1 MQNKIQDKVIEV
13 LQISP
18 IVPVVVIEDLKDAVP
33 LAQSL
38 IEGGIPIIE
47 VTLRSNCAL
56 EAIELIAK
64 NVPKMHVGAGTILN
78 LNQLEQ
84 AQNRGAEF
92 LISPGLTPSLLE
104 YAKKKDMPL
113 IPGVSSSSEV
123 MQALELGYNALKFFP
138 AEYCG
143 GAKLLNA
150 FNGPFKG
157 VKFCPTGGIS
167 VDNMHAYLK
176 LENVLCV
183 GGSWLT
189 PRNLVQNKE
198 WDKIIE
204 LCKQALANIKT

>member
-1 MQNKIQDKVIEV
+1 MQDKIIEV

-18 IVPVVVIEDLKDAVP
+18 IVPVVVIENIKDAVP

-47 VTLRSNCAL
+47 VTLRSSCAL

-64 NVPKMHVGAGTILN
+64 NVPKMRVGAGTILN
-78 LNQLEQ
+78 LTQLEQ
-84 AQNRGAEF
+84 AQNKGAEF
-92 LISPGLTPSLLE
+92 LISPGLTIKLLE
-104 YAKKKDMPL
+104 HAKKKDMPL

-143 GAKLLNA
+143 GVKLLNA

-167 VDNMHAYLK
+167 ADNMRSYLD

-189 PRNLVQNKE
+189 PKDLIQNKE
-198 WDKIIE
+198 WDKITEI
-204 LCKQALANIKT
+204 CKRALA

>member
-1 MQNKIQDKVIEV
+1 MQDKTIEI

-18 IVPVVVIEDLKDAVP
+18 IVPVVVIENIKDAVP

-38 IEGGIPIIE
+38 VEGGIQIIE
-47 VTLRSNCAL
+47 VTLRSSCAL

-64 NVPKMHVGAGTILN
+64 NVPKMRVGAGTILN
-78 LNQLEQ
+78 PTQLEQ

-92 LISPGLTPSLLE
+92 LISPGLTIKLLE

-143 GAKLLNA
+143 GVKLLNA

-167 VDNMHAYLK
+167 ADNMHSYLN

-189 PRNLVQNKE
+189 PKNLIQNKE
-198 WDKIIE
+198 WDKITEI
-204 LCKQALANIKT
+204 CKRSLALR

>member
-1 MQNKIQDKVIEV
+1 MQDKIIEI

-18 IVPVVVIEDLKDAVP
+18 IVPVVVIENIKDAVP

-47 VTLRSNCAL
+47 VTLRSSCAL

-64 NVPKMHVGAGTILN
+64 NVPKMRVGAGTILN
-78 LNQLEQ
+78 PAQLEQ

-92 LISPGLTPSLLE
+92 LISPGLTIKLLE

-123 MQALELGYNALKFFP
+123 IQALELGYSALKFFP

-143 GAKLLNA
+143 GVKLLNA

-167 VDNMHAYLK
+167 ADNMRSYLD

-189 PRNLVQNKE
+189 PKNLIQNKE
-198 WDKIIE
+198 WDKITEI
-204 LCKQALANIKT
+204 CKRALALT

>member
-1 MQNKIQDKVIEV
+1 MQDKIIEV

-18 IVPVVVIEDLKDAVP
+18 IVPVVVIENIKDAVP

-47 VTLRSNCAL
+47 VTLRSSCAL

-78 LNQLEQ
+78 LTQLEQ

-92 LISPGLTPSLLE
+92 LISPGLTIKLLE
-104 YAKKKDMPL
+104 HAKKKDMPL

-123 MQALELGYNALKFFP
+123 MQALEWGYNALKFFP

-143 GAKLLNA
+143 GVKLLNA

-157 VKFCPTGGIS
+157 VKFCPTGGVS
-167 VDNMHAYLK
+167 VDNMRSYLD

-189 PRNLVQNKE
+189 PKNLIQNKE
-198 WDKIIE
+198 WDKITEI
-204 LCKQALANIKT
+204 CKRALALR

>member
-1 MQNKIQDKVIEV
+1 MQDKIIEV

-18 IVPVVVIEDLKDAVP
+18 IVPVVVIENIKDAVP

-47 VTLRSNCAL
+47 VTLRSSCAL

-64 NVPKMHVGAGTILN
+64 NVPKMRVGAGTILN
-78 LNQLEQ
+78 LTQLEQ

-104 YAKKKDMPL
+104 HAKKKNMPL

-123 MQALELGYNALKFFP
+123 MQALEWGYSALKFFP

-143 GAKLLNA
+143 GVKLLNA

-167 VDNMHAYLK
+167 ADNMRSYLD

-189 PRNLVQNKE
+189 PKDLIQNKE
-198 WDKIIE
+198 WDKIAEI
-204 LCKQALANIKT
+204 CKRALA

>member
-1 MQNKIQDKVIEV
+1 MQDKIIEV

-18 IVPVVVIEDLKDAVP
+18 IVPVVVIENIKDAVP

-38 IEGGIPIIE
+38 IEGGIHIIE
-47 VTLRSNCAL
+47 VTLRSSCAL

-64 NVPKMHVGAGTILN
+64 NVPKMRVGAGTILN
-78 LNQLEQ
+78 PTQLEQ

-92 LISPGLTPSLLE
+92 LISPGLTIKLLE

-123 MQALELGYNALKFFP
+123 MQALEWGYSALKFFP

-143 GAKLLNA
+143 GVKLLNA
-150 FNGPFKG
+150 FNGPFKE

-167 VDNMHAYLK
+167 ADNMHSYLN

-189 PRNLVQNKE
+189 PKNLIQNKE
-198 WDKIIE
+198 WDKITEI
-204 LCKQALANIKT
+204 CKRSLALR

>member
-1 MQNKIQDKVIEV
+1 MQDKIIEV

-18 IVPVVVIEDLKDAVP
+18 IIPVVVIENIKDAVP

-38 IEGGIPIIE
+38 VEGGIHIIE
-47 VTLRSNCAL
+47 VTLRSSCAL

-64 NVPKMHVGAGTILN
+64 NVPKMRVGAGTILN
-78 LNQLEQ
+78 PTQLEQ

-92 LISPGLTPSLLE
+92 LISPGLTIKLLE

-143 GAKLLNA
+143 GVKLLNA

-167 VDNMHAYLK
+167 ADNMRSYLN

-189 PRNLVQNKE
+189 PKNLIQNKE
-198 WDKIIE
+198 WDKITGI
-204 LCKQALANIKT
+204 CKRSLALG

>member
-1 MQNKIQDKVIEV
+1 MQDKIIEV

-18 IVPVVVIEDLKDAVP
+18 IVPVVVIENIKDAVP

-47 VTLRSNCAL
+47 VTLRSSCAL

-64 NVPKMHVGAGTILN
+64 NVPEMRVGTGTILN
-78 LNQLEQ
+78 LTQLEQ
-84 AQNRGAEF
+84 AQDRGAEF

-123 MQALELGYNALKFFP
+123 MQALELGYSALKFFP

-143 GAKLLNA
+143 GVKLLNA

-167 VDNMHAYLK
+167 ADNMRSYLN
-176 LENVLCV
+176 LENVVCV

-189 PRNLVQNKE
+189 PKDLIQNKE
-198 WDKIIE
+198 WDKITEI
-204 LCKQALANIKT
+204 CKRALA

>member
-1 MQNKIQDKVIEV
+1 MQDKIIEV

-18 IVPVVVIEDLKDAVP
+18 IVPVVVIENIKDAVP

-38 IEGGIPIIE
+38 VEGGIQIIE
-47 VTLRSNCAL
+47 VTLRSSCAL

-64 NVPKMHVGAGTILN
+64 NVPKMRVGAGTILDPT
-78 LNQLEQ
+78 QLEQ

-92 LISPGLTPSLLE
+92 LISPGLTIKLLE

-143 GAKLLNA
+143 GVKLLNA

-167 VDNMHAYLK
+167 TDNMHSYLK

-189 PRNLVQNKE
+189 PKHLIQNKE
-198 WDKIIE
+198 WDKITEI
-204 LCKQALANIKT
+204 CKRSLAGI

>member
-1 MQNKIQDKVIEV
+1 MQDKIIEV

-18 IVPVVVIEDLKDAVP
+18 IIPVVVIENIKDAVP

-38 IEGGIPIIE
+38 VEGGIHIIE
-47 VTLRSNCAL
+47 VTLRSSCAL

-64 NVPKMHVGAGTILN
+64 NVPKMRVGAGTILN
-78 LNQLEQ
+78 PTQLEQ

-92 LISPGLTPSLLE
+92 LISPGLTIKLLE

-143 GAKLLNA
+143 GVKLLNA

-167 VDNMHAYLK
+167 TDNMHSYLN

-189 PRNLVQNKE
+189 PKNLIQNKE
-198 WDKIIE
+198 WDKITEI
-204 LCKQALANIKT
+204 CKRSLALR

>member
-1 MQNKIQDKVIEV
+1 MQDKIIEV

-18 IVPVVVIEDLKDAVP
+18 IVPVVVIENIKDAVP

-38 IEGGIPIIE
+38 IEGGIHIIE
-47 VTLRSNCAL
+47 VTLRSSCAL

-64 NVPKMHVGAGTILN
+64 NVPKMRVGAGTILN
-78 LNQLEQ
+78 PTQLEQ

-92 LISPGLTPSLLE
+92 LISPGLTIKLLE

-123 MQALELGYNALKFFP
+123 MQALELGYSALKFFP

-143 GAKLLNA
+143 GVKLLNA

-167 VDNMHAYLK
+167 ADNMRSYLN

-189 PRNLVQNKE
+189 PKNLIQNKE
-198 WDKIIE
+198 WDKITEI
-204 LCKQALANIKT
+204 CKRSLALR

>member
-1 MQNKIQDKVIEV
+1 MQDKIIEI

-18 IVPVVVIEDLKDAVP
+18 IVPVVVIEDIKDAVP

-38 IEGGIPIIE
+38 IEGGIHIIE
-47 VTLRSNCAL
+47 VTLRSSCAL

-78 LNQLEQ
+78 PTQLEQ

-92 LISPGLTPSLLE
+92 LISPGLTIKLLE
-104 YAKKKDMPL
+104 HAKKKDMPL

-123 MQALELGYNALKFFP
+123 MQALELGYSALKFFP

-143 GAKLLNA
+143 GVKLLNA

-167 VDNMHAYLK
+167 ADNMHSYLN

-189 PRNLVQNKE
+189 PKNLIQNKE
-198 WDKIIE
+198 WDKITEI
-204 LCKQALANIKT
+204 CKRSLALR

>member
-1 MQNKIQDKVIEV
+1 MQDKIIEI

-18 IVPVVVIEDLKDAVP
+18 IVPVVVIENIKDAVP

-47 VTLRSNCAL
+47 VTLRSSCAL

-64 NVPKMHVGAGTILN
+64 NVPKMRVGAGTILN
-78 LNQLEQ
+78 LTQLEQ

-92 LISPGLTPSLLE
+92 LISPGLTIKLLE
-104 YAKKKDMPL
+104 HAKKKDMPL
-113 IPGVSSSSEV
+113 IPGVFSSSEV

-143 GAKLLNA
+143 GVKLLNA

-157 VKFCPTGGIS
+157 VKFCPTGGVS
-167 VDNMHAYLK
+167 VDNMRSYLA
-176 LENVLCV
+176 LENVVCV

-189 PRNLVQNKE
+189 PKDLVQNKE
-198 WDKIIE
+198 WDKITEI
-204 LCKQALANIKT
+204 CKRALALR

>member
-1 MQNKIQDKVIEV
+1 MQDKIIEI

-18 IVPVVVIEDLKDAVP
+18 IVPVVVIEDIKDAVP

-38 IEGGIPIIE
+38 IEGGIQIIE
-47 VTLRSNCAL
+47 VTLRSSCAL

-78 LNQLEQ
+78 PTQLEQ

-92 LISPGLTPSLLE
+92 LISPGLTIKLLE
-104 YAKKKDMPL
+104 HAKKKDMPL

-123 MQALELGYNALKFFP
+123 MQALELGYSALKFFP

-143 GAKLLNA
+143 GVKLLNA

-167 VDNMHAYLK
+167 ADNMHSYLN

-189 PRNLVQNKE
+189 PKNLIQNKE
-198 WDKIIE
+198 WDKITEI
-204 LCKQALANIKT
+204 CKRSLALR

>member
-1 MQNKIQDKVIEV
+1 MQDKIIEV

-18 IVPVVVIEDLKDAVP
+18 IVPVVVIENIKDAVP

-38 IEGGIPIIE
+38 IEGGIQIIE
-47 VTLRSNCAL
+47 VTLRSSCAL

-64 NVPKMHVGAGTILN
+64 NVPKMRVGAGTILN
-78 LNQLEQ
+78 PTQLEQ

-92 LISPGLTPSLLE
+92 LISPGLTIKLLE
-104 YAKKKDMPL
+104 HAKKKDMPL

-143 GAKLLNA
+143 GVKLLNA

-167 VDNMHAYLK
+167 ADNMRSYLN

-189 PRNLVQNKE
+189 PKDLIQNKE
-198 WDKIIE
+198 WDKITEI
-204 LCKQALANIKT
+204 CKRALA

>member
-1 MQNKIQDKVIEV
+1 MQDKIIEV

-18 IVPVVVIEDLKDAVP
+18 IIPVVVIENIWDAVP

-47 VTLRSNCAL
+47 VTLRSSCAL

-64 NVPKMHVGAGTILN
+64 NVPKMRVGAGTILN
-78 LNQLEQ
+78 PTQLEQ

-92 LISPGLTPSLLE
+92 LISPGLTIKLLE
-104 YAKKKDMPL
+104 HAKKKDMPL

-143 GAKLLNA
+143 GVKLLNA

-167 VDNMHAYLK
+167 VDNMRSYLN

-189 PRNLVQNKE
+189 PKNLIQNKE
-198 WDKIIE
+198 WDKITEI
-204 LCKQALANIKT
+204 CKRALA

>member
-1 MQNKIQDKVIEV
+1 MQDKIIEV

-18 IVPVVVIEDLKDAVP
+18 IVPVVVIEDIKDAVP
-33 LAQSL
+33 LVQSL
-38 IEGGIPIIE
+38 VEGGIHIIE
-47 VTLRSNCAL
+47 VTLRSSCAL

-64 NVPKMHVGAGTILN
+64 NVPKMRVGAGTILN
-78 LNQLEQ
+78 PTQLEQ

-92 LISPGLTPSLLE
+92 LISPGLTIKLLE

-143 GAKLLNA
+143 GVKLLNA

-167 VDNMHAYLK
+167 ADNMRSYLN

-189 PRNLVQNKE
+189 PKNLIQNKE
-198 WDKIIE
+198 WDKITEI
-204 LCKQALANIKT
+204 CKRSLALR

>member
-1 MQNKIQDKVIEV
+1 MQDKIIEV

-18 IVPVVVIEDLKDAVP
+18 IVPVVVIENIKDAVP

-47 VTLRSNCAL
+47 VTLRSSCAL

-64 NVPKMHVGAGTILN
+64 NVPKMRVGAGTILN
-78 LNQLEQ
+78 LTQLEQ

-92 LISPGLTPSLLE
+92 LISPGLTIKLLE
-104 YAKKKDMPL
+104 HAKKKDMPL

-143 GAKLLNA
+143 GVKLLNA

-167 VDNMHAYLK
+167 ADNMRSYLN

-189 PRNLVQNKE
+189 PKNLIQNKE
-198 WDKIIE
+198 WDKITEI
-204 LCKQALANIKT
+204 CKRALVLR

>member
-1 MQNKIQDKVIEV
+1 MQDKIIEV

-18 IVPVVVIEDLKDAVP
+18 IVPVVVIENIKDAVP

-38 IEGGIPIIE
+38 VEGGIQIIE

-64 NVPKMHVGAGTILN
+64 NVPKMRVGAGTILN
-78 LNQLEQ
+78 PTQLEQ

-92 LISPGLTPSLLE
+92 LISPGLTIKLLE

-123 MQALELGYNALKFFP
+123 MQALELGYSALKFFP

-143 GAKLLNA
+143 GVKLLNA

-167 VDNMHAYLK
+167 ADNMRSYLN

-189 PRNLVQNKE
+189 PKNLIQNKE
-198 WDKIIE
+198 WDKITEI
-204 LCKQALANIKT
+204 CKRSLALR

>member
-1 MQNKIQDKVIEV
+1 MQDKIIEV

-18 IVPVVVIEDLKDAVP
+18 IVPVVVIENIKDAVP

-47 VTLRSNCAL
+47 VTLRSSCAL

-64 NVPKMHVGAGTILN
+64 NVPKMRVGAGTILN
-78 LNQLEQ
+78 PTQLEQ

-92 LISPGLTPSLLE
+92 LISPGLTIKLLE

-143 GAKLLNA
+143 GVKLLNA

-167 VDNMHAYLK
+167 ADNMRSYLD

-189 PRNLVQNKE
+189 PKNLIQNKE
-198 WDKIIE
+198 WDKITGI
-204 LCKQALANIKT
+204 CKRALALR

>member
-1 MQNKIQDKVIEV
+1 MQDKTIEV

-18 IVPVVVIEDLKDAVP
+18 IVPVVVIEDLNDAVP

-47 VTLRSNCAL
+47 VTLRSSCAL

-78 LNQLEQ
+78 PTQLEQ

-92 LISPGLTPSLLE
+92 LISPGLTIKLLE
-104 YAKKKDMPL
+104 HAKKKDMPL

-143 GAKLLNA
+143 GVKLLNA

-167 VDNMHAYLK
+167 ADNMRSYLN

-189 PRNLVQNKE
+189 PKDLIQNKE
-198 WDKIIE
+198 WDKITEI
-204 LCKQALANIKT
+204 CKRALALR

>member
-1 MQNKIQDKVIEV
+1 MQDKIIEI

-18 IVPVVVIEDLKDAVP
+18 IVPVVVIEDIKDAVP

-38 IEGGIPIIE
+38 IEGGIHIIE
-47 VTLRSNCAL
+47 VTLRSSCAL

-64 NVPKMHVGAGTILN
+64 NVPKMRVGAGTILN
-78 LNQLEQ
+78 PTQLEQ
-84 AQNRGAEF
+84 VQNRGAEF
-92 LISPGLTPSLLE
+92 LISPGLTIKLLE

-143 GAKLLNA
+143 GVKLLNA

-167 VDNMHAYLK
+167 ADNMHSYLN

-189 PRNLVQNKE
+189 PKNLIQNKE
-198 WDKIIE
+198 WDKITEI
-204 LCKQALANIKT
+204 CKQSLALR

>member
-1 MQNKIQDKVIEV
+1 MQDKIIEA

-18 IVPVVVIEDLKDAVP
+18 IVPVVVIENIKDAVP

-38 IEGGIPIIE
+38 IEGGIQIIE
-47 VTLRSNCAL
+47 VTLRSSCAL
-56 EAIELIAK
+56 EAIELITK
-64 NVPKMHVGAGTILN
+64 NVPKMRVGAGTILN
-78 LNQLEQ
+78 PTQLEQ

-92 LISPGLTPSLLE
+92 LISPGLTIKLLE
-104 YAKKKDMPL
+104 YAKKKDKPL

-143 GAKLLNA
+143 GVKLLNA

-167 VDNMHAYLK
+167 ADNMRSYLN

-189 PRNLVQNKE
+189 PKNLIQNKE
-198 WDKIIE
+198 WDKITEI
-204 LCKQALANIKT
+204 CKRSLALR

>member
-1 MQNKIQDKVIEV
+1 MQDKTIEV

-18 IVPVVVIEDLKDAVP
+18 IVPVVVIEDIKDAVP

-38 IEGGIPIIE
+38 IEGGIHIIE
-47 VTLRSNCAL
+47 VTLRSSCAL

-64 NVPKMHVGAGTILN
+64 NVPKMRVGAGTILN
-78 LNQLEQ
+78 PTQLEQ

-92 LISPGLTPSLLE
+92 LISPGLTIKLLE

-143 GAKLLNA
+143 GVKLLNA

-167 VDNMHAYLK
+167 IDNMHSYLN

-189 PRNLVQNKE
+189 PKNLIQNKE
-198 WDKIIE
+198 WDKITEI
-204 LCKQALANIKT
+204 CKRSLALR

>member
-1 MQNKIQDKVIEV
+1 MQDKIIEI

-18 IVPVVVIEDLKDAVP
+18 IVPVVVIENIKDAVP

-47 VTLRSNCAL
+47 VTLRSSCAL

-64 NVPKMHVGAGTILN
+64 NVPKMRVGAGTILN
-78 LNQLEQ
+78 LTQLEQ

-143 GAKLLNA
+143 GVKLLNA

-167 VDNMHAYLK
+167 VDNMRSYLN

-189 PRNLVQNKE
+189 PKDLIQNKE
-198 WDKIIE
+198 WDKITEI
-204 LCKQALANIKT
+204 CKRALA

>member
-1 MQNKIQDKVIEV
+1 MQDKIIEV

-18 IVPVVVIEDLKDAVP
+18 IVPVVVIENIWDAVP

-38 IEGGIPIIE
+38 IEGGIQIIE
-47 VTLRSNCAL
+47 VTLRSSCAL

-64 NVPKMHVGAGTILN
+64 NVPKMRVGAGTILN
-78 LNQLEQ
+78 PAQLEQ

-92 LISPGLTPSLLE
+92 LISPGLTIKLLE

-123 MQALELGYNALKFFP
+123 MQALELGYSALKFFP

-143 GAKLLNA
+143 GVKLLNA

-167 VDNMHAYLK
+167 ADNMRSYLN

-189 PRNLVQNKE
+189 PKNLIQNKE
-198 WDKIIE
+198 WDKITEI
-204 LCKQALANIKT
+204 CKRALALR

>member
-1 MQNKIQDKVIEV
+1 MQDKIIEV

-18 IVPVVVIEDLKDAVP
+18 IVPVVVIENIKDAVP

-38 IEGGIPIIE
+38 IEGGIQIIE
-47 VTLRSNCAL
+47 VTLRSSCAL

-64 NVPKMHVGAGTILN
+64 NVPKMRVGAGTILN
-78 LNQLEQ
+78 PAQLEQ

-92 LISPGLTPSLLE
+92 LISPGLTIKLLE

-113 IPGVSSSSEV
+113 IPGVSNSSEV
-123 MQALELGYNALKFFP
+123 MQALELGYSALKFFP

-143 GAKLLNA
+143 GVKLLNA

-167 VDNMHAYLK
+167 ADNMRSYLN

-189 PRNLVQNKE
+189 PKNLIQNKE
-198 WDKIIE
+198 WDRITEI
-204 LCKQALANIKT
+204 CKRSLALR

>member
-1 MQNKIQDKVIEV
+1 MQDRIIEV

-18 IVPVVVIEDLKDAVP
+18 IVPVVVIENIKDAVP

-38 IEGGIPIIE
+38 IEGGIHIIE

-64 NVPKMHVGAGTILN
+64 NVPKMRVGAGTILKPT
-78 LNQLEQ
+78 QLEQ

-92 LISPGLTPSLLE
+92 LISPGLTIKLLE

-143 GAKLLNA
+143 GVKLLNA

-167 VDNMHAYLK
+167 TDNMRSYLN

-189 PRNLVQNKE
+189 PKNLIQNKE
-198 WDKIIE
+198 WDKITEI
-204 LCKQALANIKT
+204 CKRSLALR

>member
-1 MQNKIQDKVIEV
+1 MQDKIIEV

-18 IVPVVVIEDLKDAVP
+18 IVPVVVIENIKDAVP

-47 VTLRSNCAL
+47 VTLRSSCAL

-64 NVPKMHVGAGTILN
+64 NVPKMRVGAGTILN
-78 LNQLEQ
+78 PTQLEQ

-104 YAKKKDMPL
+104 HAKKKNMPL

-123 MQALELGYNALKFFP
+123 MQALEWGYNALKFFP

-143 GAKLLNA
+143 GVKLLNA
-150 FNGPFKG
+150 FNGPFKE

-167 VDNMHAYLK
+167 ADNMRSYLN
-176 LENVLCV
+176 LENVVCV

-189 PRNLVQNKE
+189 PKDLIQNKE
-198 WDKIIE
+198 WDKITEI
-204 LCKQALANIKT
+204 CKRALA

>member
-1 MQNKIQDKVIEV
+1 MQDKIIEV

-18 IVPVVVIEDLKDAVP
+18 IVPVVVIENIKDAVP

-38 IEGGIPIIE
+38 IEGGIHIIE
-47 VTLRSNCAL
+47 VTLRSSCAL
-56 EAIELIAK
+56 EVIELIAK
-64 NVPKMHVGAGTILN
+64 NVPKMRVGAGTILN
-78 LNQLEQ
+78 PTQLEQ

-92 LISPGLTPSLLE
+92 LISPGLTIKLLE

-143 GAKLLNA
+143 GVKLLNA
-150 FNGPFKG
+150 FNGPFKE

-167 VDNMHAYLK
+167 IDNMHSYLN

-189 PRNLVQNKE
+189 PKNLIQNKE
-198 WDKIIE
+198 WDKITEI
-204 LCKQALANIKT
+204 CKRSLALR

>member
-1 MQNKIQDKVIEV
+1 MQDKIIEV

-18 IVPVVVIEDLKDAVP
+18 IVPVVVIEDINDAVP
-33 LAQSL
+33 LAQNL
-38 IEGGIPIIE
+38 IEGGIQIIE
-47 VTLRSNCAL
+47 VTLRSSCAL

-78 LNQLEQ
+78 PTQLEQ

-92 LISPGLTPSLLE
+92 LISPGLTIKLLE

-123 MQALELGYNALKFFP
+123 MQALELGYSALKFFP

-143 GAKLLNA
+143 GVKLLNA

-167 VDNMHAYLK
+167 ADNMRSYLN

-189 PRNLVQNKE
+189 PKNLIQNKE
-198 WDKIIE
+198 WDKITEI
-204 LCKQALANIKT
+204 CKRSLALR

>member
-1 MQNKIQDKVIEV
+1 MQDKIIEA

-18 IVPVVVIEDLKDAVP
+18 IVPVVVIEDIKDAVP

-38 IEGGIPIIE
+38 IEGGIHIIE
-47 VTLRSNCAL
+47 VTLRSSCAL

-64 NVPKMHVGAGTILN
+64 NVPKMCVGAGTILN
-78 LNQLEQ
+78 LTQLEQ

-92 LISPGLTPSLLE
+92 LISPGLTIKLLE

-143 GAKLLNA
+143 GVKLLNA

-167 VDNMHAYLK
+167 ADNMHSYLN

-189 PRNLVQNKE
+189 PKNLIQNKE
-198 WDKIIE
+198 WDKITEI
-204 LCKQALANIKT
+204 CKRSLALR

>member
-1 MQNKIQDKVIEV
+1 MQDKIIEV

-18 IVPVVVIEDLKDAVP
+18 IIPVVVIEDIKDAVP

-38 IEGGIPIIE
+38 VEGGIHIIE
-47 VTLRSNCAL
+47 VTLRSSCAL

-64 NVPKMHVGAGTILN
+64 NVPKMRVGAGTILN
-78 LNQLEQ
+78 PTQLEQ

-92 LISPGLTPSLLE
+92 LISPGLTIKLLE
-104 YAKKKDMPL
+104 HAKKKDMPL

-123 MQALELGYNALKFFP
+123 MQALELGYSALKFFP

-143 GAKLLNA
+143 GVKLLNA

-167 VDNMHAYLK
+167 ANNMHSYLN

-189 PRNLVQNKE
+189 PKNLIQNKE
-198 WDKIIE
+198 WDKITEI
-204 LCKQALANIKT
+204 CKRSLALR

>member
-1 MQNKIQDKVIEV
+1 MQDKIIEV

-18 IVPVVVIEDLKDAVP
+18 IVPVVVIEDIKDAVP

-47 VTLRSNCAL
+47 VTLRSSCAL

-64 NVPKMHVGAGTILN
+64 NVPKMRVGAGTILN
-78 LNQLEQ
+78 PTQLEQ

-92 LISPGLTPSLLE
+92 LISPGLTIKLLE
-104 YAKKKDMPL
+104 HAKKKTMPL

-143 GAKLLNA
+143 GVKLLNA

-167 VDNMHAYLK
+167 ADNMHSYLN

-189 PRNLVQNKE
+189 PKDLIQNKE
-198 WDKIIE
+198 WDKITEI
-204 LCKQALANIKT
+204 CKRALTLR

>member
-1 MQNKIQDKVIEV
+1 MQDKIIEV

-18 IVPVVVIEDLKDAVP
+18 IVPVVMIEDIKDAVP

-47 VTLRSNCAL
+47 VTLRSSCAL

-64 NVPKMHVGAGTILN
+64 NVPKMRVGAGTILN
-78 LNQLEQ
+78 PTQLEQ

-92 LISPGLTPSLLE
+92 LISPGLTIKLLE
-104 YAKKKDMPL
+104 HAKKKDMPL

-123 MQALELGYNALKFFP
+123 MQALELGYSTLKFFP

-143 GAKLLNA
+143 GVKLLNA

-167 VDNMHAYLK
+167 ADNMRSYLD

-189 PRNLVQNKE
+189 PKDLIQNKE
-198 WDKIIE
+198 WDKITEI
-204 LCKQALANIKT
+204 CKRALA

>member
-1 MQNKIQDKVIEV
+1 MQDKIIEV

-18 IVPVVVIEDLKDAVP
+18 IIPVVVIENIKDAVP
-33 LAQSL
+33 LAQNL
-38 IEGGIPIIE
+38 VEGGIHIIE
-47 VTLRSNCAL
+47 VTLRSSCAL

-78 LNQLEQ
+78 PTQLEQ

-92 LISPGLTPSLLE
+92 LISPGLTIKLLE

-143 GAKLLNA
+143 GVKLLNA

-167 VDNMHAYLK
+167 ADNMHSYLN

-189 PRNLVQNKE
+189 PKNLIQNKE
-198 WDKIIE
+198 WDKITEI
-204 LCKQALANIKT
+204 CKRSLALR

>member
-1 MQNKIQDKVIEV
+1 MQDKIIEV

-18 IVPVVVIEDLKDAVP
+18 IVPVVVIENIKDAVP

-47 VTLRSNCAL
+47 VTLRSSCAL

-64 NVPKMHVGAGTILN
+64 NVPKMRVGAGTILN
-78 LNQLEQ
+78 PTQLEQ

-92 LISPGLTPSLLE
+92 LISPGLTIKLLE
-104 YAKKKDMPL
+104 HAKKKDMPL

-123 MQALELGYNALKFFP
+123 MQALEWGYNALKFFP

-143 GAKLLNA
+143 GVKLLNA

-167 VDNMHAYLK
+167 ADNMHSYLN

-189 PRNLVQNKE
+189 PKDLIQNKE
-198 WDKIIE
+198 WDKITEI
-204 LCKQALANIKT
+204 CKRALA

>member
-1 MQNKIQDKVIEV
+1 MQDKVLEV

-38 IEGGIPIIE
+38 VDGGIPIIE

-64 NVPKMHVGAGTILN
+64 NVPKMRVGAGTILN
-78 LNQLEQ
+78 SNQLEQ

-189 PRNLVQNKE
+189 PKNLVQNKE
-198 WDKIIE
+198 WDKIVEI
-204 LCKQALANIKT
+204 CKQALA

>member
-1 MQNKIQDKVIEV
+1 MQDKTIEV

-18 IVPVVVIEDLKDAVP
+18 IVPVVVIENIKDAVP

-47 VTLRSNCAL
+47 VTLRSSCAL

-64 NVPKMHVGAGTILN
+64 NVPKMRVGAGTILN
-78 LNQLEQ
+78 PTQLEQ

-92 LISPGLTPSLLE
+92 LISPGLTIKLLE
-104 YAKKKDMPL
+104 HAKKKDMPL

-143 GAKLLNA
+143 GVKLLNA

-167 VDNMHAYLK
+167 ADNMRSYLD

-189 PRNLVQNKE
+189 PKNLIQNKE
-198 WDKIIE
+198 WDKITEI
-204 LCKQALANIKT
+204 CKRALA

>member
-1 MQNKIQDKVIEV
+1 MQDKIIEV

-18 IVPVVVIEDLKDAVP
+18 IVPVVVVENIKDAVP

-38 IEGGIPIIE
+38 IEGGIQIIE
-47 VTLRSNCAL
+47 VTLRSSCAL

-78 LNQLEQ
+78 PTQLEQ

-92 LISPGLTPSLLE
+92 LISPGLTIKLLE

-113 IPGVSSSSEV
+113 IPGVSSSSGV
-123 MQALELGYNALKFFP
+123 MQALELGYSALKFFP

-143 GAKLLNA
+143 GVKLLNA

-167 VDNMHAYLK
+167 VDNMRSYLD

-189 PRNLVQNKE
+189 PKNLIQNKE
-198 WDKIIE
+198 WDKITEI
-204 LCKQALANIKT
+204 CKRALALR